1 MGEAIEKAEPDQI
14 EIKSEVDQLQAD
26 IYADNQHIIDEVA
39 VIGGDLEDLDA
50 VVVMAPIY
58 SHRKPESYSGSN
70 PDEFTLWI
78 QKFRAVATAQDWGDD
93 EAIGKLIP
101 VYLTGHAFQVYS
113 SLEANQKDTYEN
125 LIKNLK
131 LKLGLGV
138 NPLQWRLRLHRTN
151 RESGET
157 VDAFVL
163 RLKNIV
169 AHGYPDL
176 KDSEAAFTAH
186 VVEQYILGQPKD
198 LRFHL
203 LKKEGTPT
211 LDELISSTKVYEMA
225 AEIAL
230 GPKPVHTLDAVAVDA
245 EQGLNNPSR
254 TESST
259 NRLSET
265 EGQVQTFNTAAWPVG
280 GNRGHGRMNPQYS
293 TDSRQN
299 YGTRPGQQEFQRQQS
314 FDCYR
319 CGQPGHIARNCS
331 AQGFS
336 RAEGNPRICFKCRKP
351 GHISRFCRSETVKN
365 GKAKQEQLTANIQEC
380 CQRCGNRFHK
390 AETCR
395 TDISI
400 VCQYCQ
406 KKGHR
411 SEVCRSVPRQGLAIG
426 GQPDYTAVTTSKN
439 GLASVSEEVDWS

>member
-26 IYADNQHIIDEVA
+26 IYADNQHIIDEA
-39 VIGGDLEDLDA
+39 ADIGGVLEDLDA

-163 RLKNIV
+163 RLKN
-169 AHGYPDL
+169 
-176 KDSEAAFTAH
+176 E
-186 VVEQYILGQPKD
+186 
-198 LRFHL
+198 
-203 LKKEGTPT
+203 
-211 LDELISSTKVYEMA
+211 
-225 AEIAL
+225 
-230 GPKPVHTLDAVAVDA
+230 
-245 EQGLNNPSR
+245 
-254 TESST
+254 
-259 NRLSET
+259 
-265 EGQVQTFNTAAWPVG
+265 
-280 GNRGHGRMNPQYS
+280 YS
-293 TDSRQN
+293 HI
-299 YGTRPGQQEFQRQQS
+299 YVIIFVS
-314 FDCYR
+314 FCYA
-319 CGQPGHIARNCS
+319 IFS
-331 AQGFS
+331 A
-336 RAEGNPRICFKCRKP
+336 C
-351 GHISRFCRSETVKN
+351 
-365 GKAKQEQLTANIQEC
+365 
-380 CQRCGNRFHK
+380 
-390 AETCR
+390 
-395 TDISI
+395 
-400 VCQYCQ
+400 
-406 KKGHR
+406 
-411 SEVCRSVPRQGLAIG
+411 
-426 GQPDYTAVTTSKN
+426 
-439 GLASVSEEVDWS
+439 ASFV

>member
-1 MGEAIEKAEPDQI
+1 
-14 EIKSEVDQLQAD
+14 
-26 IYADNQHIIDEVA
+26 
-39 VIGGDLEDLDA
+39 
-50 VVVMAPIY
+50 
-58 SHRKPESYSGSN
+58 
-70 PDEFTLWI
+70 
-78 QKFRAVATAQDWGDD
+78 
-93 EAIGKLIP
+93 
-101 VYLTGHAFQVYS
+101 
-113 SLEANQKDTYEN
+113 
-125 LIKNLK
+125 
-131 LKLGLGV
+131 
-138 NPLQWRLRLHRTN
+138 
-151 RESGET
+151 
-157 VDAFVL
+157 
-163 RLKNIV
+163 
-169 AHGYPDL
+169 
-176 KDSEAAFTAH
+176 
-186 VVEQYILGQPKD
+186 
-198 LRFHL
+198 
-203 LKKEGTPT
+203 
-211 LDELISSTKVYEMA
+211 
-225 AEIAL
+225 
-230 GPKPVHTLDAVAVDA
+230 
-245 EQGLNNPSR
+245 
-254 TESST
+254 
-259 NRLSET
+259 
-265 EGQVQTFNTAAWPVG
+265 
-280 GNRGHGRMNPQYS
+280 MNPQYS

-336 RAEGNPRICFKCRKP
+336 RAEVNPLVCFKCLKP

-395 TDISI
+395 TNISI